1 MSEAWATVAI
11 MGDVTQVIRLEAWTQ
26 ADLSLLRQANTPEMT
41 AHLGGPETEDK
52 LLDRNRRYLQRDDP
66 GSRADVRCG
75 VFLWLGGAVSGQM
88 SVTGSPR
95 RMVPPAITSA

>member
-1 MSEAWATVAI
+1 MSGAWATVAI
-11 MGDVTQVIRLEAWTQ
+11 MGGVTQAIQLEAWTQ
-26 ADLSLLRQANTPEMT
+26 ADLSLLQQANTPEMT
-41 AHLGGPETEDK
+41 AHLGGPVDPGQAPRPASA
-52 LLDRNRRYLQRDDP
+52 LSPARRP
-66 GSRADVRCG
+66 GSRADVRGG